1 MSMLRRLRQII
12 THGATDAALALA
24 PVLTPPRID
33 RIELIARRWAPRL
46 PGLGDNVAAN
56 MRALGVFSPITHQ
69 RYFDYA
75 AQHGASSLYVLRAA
89 ATGSAADLDAVHART
104 RATIELDSSIDWL
117 REATAGGRGAVIM
130 GPHLPNFVLALPRLS
145 EVVPL
150 TIYMRHSR
158 QRARHEAK
166 LRWCHVTGMSWII
179 EPPSESK
186 TSRLAGMTA
195 AVRDGRVVYITPD
208 MARKRGDGTPVRFF
222 GREVYL
228 PAGAAVLAARAGAPL
243 FQLISEPVGNGQRLK
258 LLGPVLPPGADGP
271 RESAREWINQQMQ
284 WFADTFERFV
294 IEHPPLWYSWADK
307 RWTRLLAGDP
317 ELVGPPQAPPFADAP
332 SHAPSDGVAPLPAA

>member
-1 MSMLRRLRQII
+1 MSALRKLRQLI

-24 PVLTPPRID
+24 PLLTPARID
-33 RIELIARRWAPRL
+33 RLERLARRWAPRL

-56 MRALGVFSPITHQ
+56 MRALGVFSPAIHQ

-89 ATGSAADLDAVHART
+89 ATGAAEDRRALHDRMRSTIHLDAS
-104 RATIELDSSIDWL
+104 IETL
-117 REATAGGRGAVIM
+117 RQATADGRGAVIM
-130 GPHLPNFVLALPRLS
+130 GPHLPNFILALPRIN
-145 EVVPL
+145 EVAPL

-166 LRWCHVTGMSWII
+166 LRWCRVTGMSWII
-179 EPPSESK
+179 EPPDDGK
-186 TSRLAGMTA
+186 RSRLTGMTA
-195 AVRDGRVVYITPD
+195 AVREGRIVYVTPD

-228 PAGAAVLAARAGAPL
+228 PAGAVVLAARAGAPL
-243 FQLISEPVGNGQRLK
+243 FQLVSEPDGAGQQLK
-258 LLGPVLPPGADGP
+258 LLGPVQPPGADGA
-271 RESAREWINQQMQ
+271 RESSRAWINEQMQ
-284 WFADTFERFV
+284 WFADVFERFV
-294 IEHPPLWYSWADK
+294 IENPALWYSWGDK

-317 ELVGPPQAPPFADAP
+317 ELLGPPPARRAAVENSLSSQIDPPPILA
-332 SHAPSDGVAPLPAA
+332 S